1 MKLTNIFAFIFLYFN
16 AYTIT
21 IYAIEYQYVDTINS
35 EFINHITVNDA
46 TINLQNQQKLLANL
60 DEQIQQ
66 SKKTNDY
73 KKTIFLLRKI
83 AQFHFQIENY
93 CLGQTYLLEAIKEI
107 DKHPFSNDSLKKELQ
122 IESLD
127 FYFKLKQF
135 EELSL
140 QLDNIKKS
148 DNIKPTSFQNAK
160 LSYYEGFLTLE
171 TNSYE
176 KAKVHFESAIH
187 VFDSMDKQ
195 HELLYTQ
202 YALALLYLRQNNTNQ
217 AIHMAL
223 SCLEKKNIYEE
234 NQLLC
239 NIYKL
244 LFDAHSRSKQ
254 YEKANHYLL
263 LYKKNFIH
271 ILKKRS
277 SIQSAQLTLLNETKQ
292 KMKAYQINKTEHELN
307 VENTINQRIFAA
319 IMSIILSILAG
330 IMYFIFKKKRSF
342 SIALIAQQFELNQ
355 LNLNLQNSILKL
367 EKSNFDL
374 KHFSKII
381 AHDLNQP
388 LLAIIGYSSIMLKK
402 LKSKSKPST
411 IEEITRIHKHS
422 TDMSNHITK
431 LLQDSFPQIEREEL
445 KEKFKSIN

>member
-1 MKLTNIFAFIFLYFN
+1 M
-16 AYTIT
+16 
-21 IYAIEYQYVDTINS
+21 
-35 EFINHITVNDA
+35 
-46 TINLQNQQKLLANL
+46 
-60 DEQIQQ
+60 
-66 SKKTNDY
+66 
-73 KKTIFLLRKI
+73 
-83 AQFHFQIENY
+83 
-93 CLGQTYLLEAIKEI
+93 
-107 DKHPFSNDSLKKELQ
+107 
-122 IESLD
+122 
-127 FYFKLKQF
+127 
-135 EELSL
+135 
-140 QLDNIKKS
+140 
-148 DNIKPTSFQNAK
+148 
-160 LSYYEGFLTLE
+160 TLE

-176 KAKVHFESAIH
+176 KAKVHFESAKHI
-187 VFDSMDKQ
+187 FDSMGSQ
-195 HELLYTQ
+195 QELLQTQ
-202 YALALLYLRQNNTNQ
+202 YALALLHFQQNNTNQ
-217 AIHMAL
+217 AVHIAL
-223 SCLEKKNIYEE
+223 SCLEKENIYKE
-234 NQLLC
+234 NQLLS

-244 LFDAHSRSKQ
+244 LFEAHSRNKQ

-277 SIQSAQLTLLNETKQ
+277 SIQNAQLTLLNETKQ
-292 KMKAYQINKTEHELN
+292 KMTAYQNNKNEQELK

-342 SIALIAQQFELNQ
+342 SIALIGQQNELNQ

-388 LLAIIGYSSIMLKK
+388 LLTIIGYSSIMLKN
-402 LKSKSKPST
+402 LKSNSKPSG
-411 IEEITRIHKHS
+411 IEEITRIHKYS

-445 KEKFKSIN
+445 KEKFKSIH

>member
-73 KKTIFLLRKI
+73 KKTIFLLRKT
-83 AQFHFQIENY
+83 ARFHFQIENY
-93 CLGQTYLLEAIKEI
+93 CLGQTYLLDAIKEI

-122 IESLD
+122 LESLD
-127 FYFKLKQF
+127 FYYKLRQF

-140 QLDNIKKS
+140 QIDNIKKS
-148 DNIKPTSFQNAK
+148 DNIKPTSFHNAK
-160 LSYYEGFLTLE
+160 ISYYEGFLTLE

-176 KAKVHFESAIH
+176 KAKVHFESAKHI
-187 VFDSMDKQ
+187 FDSMGSQ
-195 HELLYTQ
+195 QELLQTQ
-202 YALALLYLRQNNTNQ
+202 YALALLHFQQNNTNQ
-217 AIHMAL
+217 AVHIAL
-223 SCLEKKNIYEE
+223 SCLEKENIYKE
-234 NQLLC
+234 NQLLS

-244 LFDAHSRSKQ
+244 LFEAHSRNKQ

-277 SIQSAQLTLLNETKQ
+277 SIQNAQLTLLNETKQ
-292 KMKAYQINKTEHELN
+292 KMTAYQNNKNEQELK

-342 SIALIAQQFELNQ
+342 SIALIGQQTELNQ

-388 LLAIIGYSSIMLKK
+388 LLTIIGYSSIMLKN
-402 LKSKSKPST
+402 LKSNSKPSG
-411 IEEITRIHKHS
+411 IEEITRIHKYS

-445 KEKFKSIN
+445 KEKFKSIH